1 VAEAAAQSLTRP
13 APRVGQLAALF
24 GLGVLAAAA
33 VAAALWLSGAL
44 EPAARDAQ
52 PVPAAVT
59 PAVPADSPALFTG
72 EPLPLRVDD
81 TLPGARAAR

>member
-1 VAEAAAQSLTRP
+1 
-13 APRVGQLAALF
+13 
-24 GLGVLAAAA
+24 VLAAIAI
-33 VAAALWLSGAL
+33 AAALWLSGAL

-52 PVPAAVT
+52 PVPAAVA
-59 PAVPADSPALFTG
+59 PAAPAADSPALFIG